1 MLTDEDKIAIRAE
14 AGLHGQKRAAVVDA
28 LKIVQA
34 RHGWVSDEGVLDV
47 AAALDMTPEEVD
59 EIATF
64 YPLIFRRAV
73 GRHVILICDS
83 VSCWIMGYDPLRDRL
98 RAALGIDLGQTTP
111 DGRFTLLPVAC
122 LGVCEQAPALMV
134 DDDVH
139 GFLEPEKLEGVLAR
153 YP

>member
-1 MLTDEDKIAIRAE
+1 MLTDEDKKAIQAE
-14 AGLHGQKRAAVVDA
+14 AGLHEQKRAAVLDA

-34 RHGWVSDEGVLDV
+34 RHGWVSDEGVRDL
-47 AAALDMTPEEVD
+47 AAALGMSPEEVD

-64 YPLIFRRAV
+64 YPLIFRRPV

-83 VSCWIMGYDPLRDRL
+83 VSCWIMGYNPLRDRL
-98 RAALGIDLGQTTP
+98 RPALGIDLGQTTP

-122 LGVCEQAPALMV
+122 LGLCEQAPAMMV